1 MNIESDIKDIKQALN
16 EVSRKLDELVHEKEL
31 DSIMKLSGKSLN
43 EFLEDEPD
51 IYRLEDLKVRYNTN
65 KYCS

>member
-31 DSIMKLSGKSLN
+31 DSIMKLSEKSLN
-43 EFLEDEPD
+43 EFLEEEPD

-65 KYCS
+65 I